1 MNKADLNF
9 FLNQNVQI
17 ELSNFILSLFCAAVL
32 SFVVHLFYVRF
43 STTLSNRIEFSKNF
57 VVLGVA
63 TCIVIMIVK
72 SSLALSLGLVGAL
85 SIVRFRAAIKE
96 PEELVYLF
104 LIIAIGL
111 GCGANQLII
120 TVVGILFS
128 LLTILIYSAYLKKIN
143 VKSAEIIN
151 MGIIID
157 ENITDTQVNKLIDDL
172 TKDSLELRFISMSR
186 TVSNTTINIDLRP
199 KDFKDLTKLT
209 GQIKEQYPKS
219 KTILAHNDDLS
230 L

>member
-1 MNKADLNF
+1 MTKTDLDF
-9 FLNQNVQI
+9 FINQNIQI
-17 ELSNFILSLFCAAVL
+17 ELSNFVLSLLCAAFL
-32 SFVVHLFYVRF
+32 SFVVHLFYIKF
-43 STTLSNRIEFSKNF
+43 SSTLSNRIEFSKNF

-104 LIIAIGL
+104 LIIAVGL

-120 TVVGILFS
+120 TIVGIFFA
-128 LLTILIYSAYLKKIN
+128 LLTILIYSKYLKSTKQN
-143 VKSAEIIN
+143 FEKIIN
-151 MGIIID
+151 MGIIVE
-157 ENITDTQVNKLIDDL
+157 ENISDTQINKLIDDL
-172 TKDSLELRFISMSR
+172 TQFSIELKFISMSR
-186 TVSNTTINIDLRP
+186 TKTNTTINVEIIP
-199 KDFKDLTKLT
+199 KDFKDLTKIT
-209 GQIKEQYPKS
+209 EKIKKEYINS
-219 KTILAHNDDLS
+219 KTILAQNTDLS

>member
-1 MNKADLNF
+1 MDKANLDF

-17 ELSNFILSLFCAAVL
+17 ELSNFILSLLCAAFL
-32 SFVVHLFYVRF
+32 SVIVHLFYVRF

-104 LIIAIGL
+104 LIIAVGL
-111 GCGANQLII
+111 GCGANQLVI
-120 TVVGILFS
+120 TAVGIFFALF
-128 LLTILIYSAYLKKIN
+128 TILIYSKYLKRSNNTLID
-143 VKSAEIIN
+143 IIN
-151 MGIIID
+151 MSVVID
-157 ENITDTQVNKLIDDL
+157 EDISDIQINKLIDDL
-172 TKDSLELRFISMSR
+172 LKKSTELKFISMSR
-186 TVSNTTINIDLRP
+186 TEHSTSINVEL
-199 KDFKDLTKLT
+199 KTNNFNDLT
-209 GQIKEQYPKS
+209 QISGEVKKQYPS
-219 KTILAHNDDLS
+219 AKTIIAQNTELS

>member
-1 MNKADLNF
+1 MTKTDLDF
-9 FLNQNVQI
+9 FLNQNIQL
-17 ELSNFILSLFCAAVL
+17 ELSNFLLSLLCAAFL
-32 SFVVHLFYVRF
+32 SFIVHLFYVRF
-43 STTLSNRIEFSKNF
+43 SSTLSNRIEFSKNF

-104 LIIAIGL
+104 LIIAVGL

-120 TVVGILFS
+120 TFVGIFFALA
-128 LLTILIYSAYLKKIN
+128 TILVYSKYLKSSNSNLSK
-143 VKSAEIIN
+143 IIN
-151 MGIIID
+151 MGIIIE
-157 ENITDTQVNKLIDDL
+157 ENITDTQINSLIDDL
-172 TKDSLELRFISMSR
+172 ILYSVDLKFISMSR
-186 TVSNTTINIDLRP
+186 TNINTTINVELMP
-199 KDFKDLTKLT
+199 QDFKDLTKIT
-209 GQIKEQYPKS
+209 GKIKKEYPNS
-219 KTILAHNDDLS
+219 KTILAQNTDLS